1 MLNPSLSLSWLPIKL
16 IPKLIHH
23 IPGDHLVLAVL
34 KQKGTEARTV
44 AFSDNQEL
52 VEVEPPA
59 AKAHLYKLRDEFSDS
74 EAKQYPLFDSADRV
88 SISYQSSPV

>member
-1 MLNPSLSLSWLPIKL
+1 M
-16 IPKLIHH
+16 
-23 IPGDHLVLAVL
+23 LAVL

-59 AKAHLYKLRDEFSDS
+59 IKAHLYKLRDEFSDS
-74 EAKQYPLFDSADRV
+74 EAKEYPLFDSADRV
-88 SISYQSSPV
+88 SISTHGEEVLSEKVDVGVHPHFYTIY